1 MYDGDVSRAQI
12 PSTDNDALLSND
24 YTFDDIISYL
34 EYLKSLQALE
44 SRLKQQLAEESLQ
57 LGEDQEE
64 KEETT
69 ANTEEEEKH
78 IRKKRSIG
86 NDGEILQALS
96 LLLSWLCCNYL
107 CATIDFILYLMLYVV
122 TLPEETM
129 HRMKQ
134 RGSEWSI
141 SNSIL
146 VNLVPFL
153 ISTV

>member
-1 MYDGDVSRAQI
+1 MKFIFLFLTGYYDDRLVYDGDASRAQI
-12 PSTDNDALLSND
+12 PSTDSDALLSDD

-69 ANTEEEEKH
+69 ADTEEEKH

-86 NDGEILQALS
+86 NDGEI
-96 LLLSWLCCNYL
+96 
-107 CATIDFILYLMLYVV
+107 
-122 TLPEETM
+122 
-129 HRMKQ
+129 
-134 RGSEWSI
+134 
-141 SNSIL
+141 
-146 VNLVPFL
+146 
-153 ISTV
+153 